1 MLKNFAFIIAL
12 SLFAISTAQAQISA
26 YKPDSLTLLN
36 FHEQMVDAGWPG
48 FWNTSKNV
56 REWTGVS
63 YDYNSG
69 KVYGITLS
77 GDWYNPHFTTD
88 SLPAAIQVLS
98 SMDSLV
104 SLGVSHFNLKYLPE
118 EITDLE
124 DLKSLSLGYNSIE
137 TLPDFINELKQLEI
151 LLLGNNEFADLP
163 DLSDLINLRV
173 LSLSQNIHLE
183 QFPASILELESL
195 IDLRLSYNSITE
207 LPSSIDELQQLQKLY
222 IQANG
227 LISLPESVGNLS
239 NLDQLVLSNNQ
250 LTALPSSINNL
261 TKLERLDVNRNQ
273 LSALP
278 ADMSNLTN
286 LIQIDI
292 SENKLTEFPES
303 IVGLRGLR
311 NITANK
317 NQMVGEIPEDVFR
330 INRLR
335 LDVSD
340 NNLSGDL
347 AVIDNNITER
357 LLITNNRY
365 TFRDIINFYGQFN
378 PSYIEFQPQQYIG
391 TYRTLEPGA
400 GESLDVFI
408 DNYIPA
414 SGNTYQWYRADNIA
428 LTGATKYSTEDSIHI
443 SSYDASAHAG
453 IYYCI
458 IKNPAL
464 PNLSLRS
471 HVVRVLGNDNA
482 PELTYQDLIFREGER
497 AYLNIAAKD
506 DFTPV
511 NDLEYRFPEETEHFI
526 LKPDTLY
533 SRSYAKFIF
542 PKTVNG
548 YGSDTISVEVED
560 EGGNVAI
567 AEVTITMISAENK
580 APTITL
586 DTIYTNIYQDVQLP
600 CTPGDQGC
608 PALYPFTSMTYMKHF
623 VQDDYDDNDD
633 LSYRILEADP
643 NTGAVNS
650 KINMMFNTRPDGI
663 TLDAFMLTFTD
674 TVAVVT
680 LEVTDIEGGKTTKEI
695 TLIGKTNPPNKSP
708 EITAIPDQI
717 IARGTT
723 KFPVLNLNEYASDD
737 YVSSDLFWWENTSDP
752 SLNIDRTDSI
762 VFVEPAYLDS
772 SYTAQITFYVS
783 EKTNYHRRS
792 SIDVTYI
799 ISDGLSI
806 SGVVTDENNLPL
818 EGVELVGFDEPIFS
832 SSNGSYEAF
841 VLEGWS
847 GQVYPVKQD
856 YIFTPDTL
864 SYENV
869 QGDQSNQNYFGQYVG
884 NYTIS
889 GTITTPE
896 GGYLNH
902 VLING
907 VSNEI
912 FTNEEGYYSLDVPY
926 DFNGVLTPSLQG
938 YDFEPIS
945 KSYDGLTQDLSNQN
959 YTGFKITG
967 VENTNENKLLSV
979 FPNPS
984 SSYIV
989 FALKALNFSSGS
1001 IEIYNAQGKRG
1012 TDIKLQQNDARYEWK
1027 EYSKAAPGIYF
1038 AKLKLDGKLVD
1049 TVKFI
1054 IE

>member
-1 MLKNFAFIIAL
+1 MVKYFLTLCFCGLFLKAAE
-12 SLFAISTAQAQISA
+12 AQTPA
-26 YKPDSLTLLN
+26 YKPDSLVLLN
-36 FHEQMVDAGWPG
+36 FHQQMMDSGWPA
-48 FWNTSKNV
+48 FWNTTKNV

-69 KVYGITLS
+69 KVYGVTLS
-77 GDWYNPHFTTD
+77 GDWFNPHFTTD

-98 SMDSLV
+98 AMDSLV

-118 EITDLE
+118 EMTDLE

-137 TLPDFINELKQLEI
+137 TLPDFINELEQLEI

-163 DLSDLINLRV
+163 DLSDLINLKV

-195 IDLRLSYNSITE
+195 IDLRLSYNSITG

-222 IQANG
+222 LQANG

-250 LTALPSSINNL
+250 LTDLPSSINNL

-311 NITANK
+311 QITANK
-317 NQMVGEIPEDVFR
+317 NQMEGEIPEDVFR

-340 NNLSGDL
+340 NNLSGEL
-347 AVIDNNITER
+347 EVIDNNITER

-391 TYRTLEPGA
+391 TYRTLEPRA
-400 GESLDVFI
+400 GEVLDVFI

-458 IKNPAL
+458 IKNPSL

-471 HVVRVLGNDNA
+471 NVVRVLGNDNA
-482 PELTYQDLIFREGER
+482 PELTYQDLIFREGGR

-506 DFTPV
+506 DFTPI
-511 NDLEYRFPEETEHFI
+511 NELEFRFPEETEHFI

-533 SRSYAKFIF
+533 SRSYAKFVL

-548 YGSDTISVEVED
+548 YGKDTLTVEVED

-567 AEVTITMISAENK
+567 AQLTIEMLSDENANPEVSM
-580 APTITL
+580 
-586 DTIYTNIYQDVQLP
+586 DTIYMNLAQDAEPP
-600 CTPGDQGC
+600 CTPGTTGC
-608 PALYPFTSMTYMKHF
+608 NAFYYFTSITYLKYF
-623 VQDDYDDNDD
+623 VTDDFTDYDR
-633 LSYRILEADP
+633 LTYRVLEADSLNGEVIP
-643 NTGAVNS
+643 GKVYVQP
-650 KINMMFNTRPDGI
+650 IIRPDGI
-663 TLDAFMLTFTD
+663 TLDANVLANQD
-674 TVAVVT
+674 TSVTITLQVMDPEGGVIQKSVT
-680 LEVTDIEGGKTTKEI
+680 LMGEI
-695 TLIGKTNPPNKSP
+695 NPPNRNP
-708 EITAIPDQI
+708 EIEDITDQLI
-717 IARGTT
+717 SRGARSFST
-723 KFPVLNLNEYASDD
+723 LNLSEYSSDD
-737 YVSSDLFWWENTSDP
+737 YLSNNLLTWQISRSNVLKVNLSD
-752 SLNIDRTDSI
+752 SLLE
-762 VFVEPAYLDS
+762 VQPMYEDS
-772 SYTAQITFYVS
+772 SYTAQLEVYVY
-783 EKTNYHRRS
+783 EKTNYNRS
-792 SIDVTYI
+792 SSTTVNYI
-799 ISDGLSI
+799 IKEGIAI
-806 SGVVTDENNLPL
+806 SGMITDVADQPL
-818 EGVELVGFDEPIFS
+818 ENVELQGFDEPVFTS
-832 SSNGSYEAF
+832 AAGYYEAH

-847 GQVYPVKQD
+847 GEVIPVKEDYLFSPESQEYNNLQSSLQDQD
-856 YIFTPDTL
+856 YQAEYIG
-864 SYENV
+864 S
-869 QGDQSNQNYFGQYVG
+869 
-884 NYTIS
+884 YTIS
-889 GTITTPE
+889 GVISTAE
-896 GGYLNH
+896 SGLGE

-907 VSNEI
+907 
-912 FTNEEGYYSLDVPY
+912 FTNEIYTDDVGYYSVEVPY
-926 DFNGVLTPSLQG
+926 DWNGTLTPELDGFS
-938 YDFEPIS
+938 FEPTS
-945 KSYDGLTQDLSNQN
+945 RTYEQLTANLSNEDYQA
-959 YTGFKITG
+959 YHITG
-967 VENTNENKLLSV
+967 VEGRDAVQLLTV
-979 FPNPS
+979 YPNPS
-984 SSYIV
+984 STSVTFMLSDAHFNDGI
-989 FALKALNFSSGS
+989 
-1001 IEIYNAQGKRG
+1001 IEVYNTHGKKCG
-1012 TDIKLQQNDARYEWK
+1012 TIKVETDTSRYEWK
-1027 EYSKAAPGIYF
+1027 GAEQTPAGIYY
-1038 AKLKLDGKLVD
+1038 AKLTVNGKAESVL
-1049 TVKFI
+1049 KFI
-1054 IE
+1054 VE